1 MFSFAVICYCLFPY
15 DNVKWIGFFETG
27 ELMTETINEK
37 TTDALFGFTAAGK
50 VFSCALAFAA
60 CLSLNIYSAL
70 ICCAACLAASV
81 MRKNTVLCPDA
92 FLIVPLVFVAT
103 SCGASYLPVTLLAG
117 AALYFLLSIPALKKM
132 DGFFGLSSLPL
143 SCRLGVSM
151 GLAFS
156 VTALLTTYYFGIGA
170 TGATVLEMLKNYRYL
185 GFHPNWRGVF
195 YGTIT
200 LFAMITYPFK
210 FKKLSQYLPAEVVSL
225 FIPFALNVVLNPNR
239 AETPILE
246 VGSLGFMNGLS
257 GVKDFLPIIKTDF
270 TDSSVLPVVLKGA
283 FSVGVLLFF
292 LSENRKDIVPTSSA
306 NGVSALFGGIPAAP
320 QPIKAYGAAS
330 AAMGIIAA
338 VTVTLMSVPVSR
350 LPVHS
355 LAVVLIVSAWKKVKF
370 GSFSEM
376 MKREKLLG
384 LLVFLACAASFVFFD
399 IGRALT
405 ICIVLSAVT
414 AFNGRR
420 AK

>member
-1 MFSFAVICYCLFPY
+1 
-15 DNVKWIGFFETG
+15 
-27 ELMTETINEK
+27 MTETINEK

-117 AALYFLLSIPALKKM
+117 AALYFLLSIPALKKT

-143 SCRLGVSM
+143 SCRLGVSA

-225 FIPFALNVVLNPNR
+225 FIPFALNVVLNPN
-239 AETPILE
+239 
-246 VGSLGFMNGLS
+246 
-257 GVKDFLPIIKTDF
+257 
-270 TDSSVLPVVLKGA
+270 
-283 FSVGVLLFF
+283 
-292 LSENRKDIVPTSSA
+292 
-306 NGVSALFGGIPAAP
+306 
-320 QPIKAYGAAS
+320 
-330 AAMGIIAA
+330 
-338 VTVTLMSVPVSR
+338 
-350 LPVHS
+350 
-355 LAVVLIVSAWKKVKF
+355 
-370 GSFSEM
+370 
-376 MKREKLLG
+376 
-384 LLVFLACAASFVFFD
+384 
-399 IGRALT
+399 
-405 ICIVLSAVT
+405 
-414 AFNGRR
+414 
-420 AK
+420 